1 VNNDSPRNAIL
12 VVIGTAFL
20 CSLLVT
26 LTAVKLKP
34 LQRAYQ
40 DLERN
45 RFIVAISGFVEP
57 GRELS
62 DAQVVD
68 LFQDLDARL
77 VDIDNGR
84 YDGSLNPLTFDQ
96 RQAAGDPELS
106 TPIPAELDGA
116 SLGRRSRYATV
127 FVVGAAEHPQRIIL
141 PVHGQGMWSTI
152 YGYLALDG
160 DLNTIAAF
168 TVYEQGETAGIGDKI
183 LRPDW
188 QEKWRG
194 RQLVDADG
202 TLVFRIA
209 NGAVGAGTPAA
220 AYQVDAIA
228 GATVTTNAVTAL
240 VRYWLGPHGFR
251 PFLTNLHD
259 GTAGP

>member
-1 VNNDSPRNAIL
+1 
-12 VVIGTAFL
+12 
-20 CSLLVT
+20 
-26 LTAVKLKP
+26 
-34 LQRAYQ
+34 
-40 DLERN
+40 
-45 RFIVAISGFVEP
+45 
-57 GRELS
+57 
-62 DAQVVD
+62 
-68 LFQDLDARL
+68 
-77 VDIDNGR
+77 
-84 YDGSLNPLTFDQ
+84 
-96 RQAAGDPELS
+96 
-106 TPIPAELDGA
+106 
-116 SLGRRSRYATV
+116 
-127 FVVGAAEHPQRIIL
+127 
-141 PVHGQGMWSTI
+141 MWSTI

-202 TLVFRIA
+202 TLGFRIA
-209 NGAVGAGTPAA
+209 NGAGGAGTPAA